1 MFKLVGMIVI
11 FMFVFKIG
19 RRMSP
24 KVKDT
29 TDKVLNKGKEKIK
42 EFGTKRYYFETV
54 TDEKGVKKRQVR
66 AIEEID
72 REEYLNLKSEV
83 E

>member
-11 FMFVFKIG
+11 FMFIFKIG

-29 TDKVLNKGKEKIK
+29 TDKVLSKSKEKIK
-42 EFGTKRYYFETV
+42 EFGNKRYYFETV
-54 TDEKGVKKRQVR
+54 TDENGVKKRQVR